1 MESQKKEETSVLIV
15 GGGLSGLTTA
25 VALGT
30 FGIPTILLERRP
42 GHMQHPRADG
52 FNPTTVEIFRSLGF
66 NEDSIPEKPA
76 GFKLQRVRVHS
87 LTGEWYEELAWNP
100 QKKDQAEDQKPLP
113 EKEFS
118 PYRGASTPQDLLE
131 PILVQ
136 RAIELGVD
144 VRFSHEFASLK
155 QDDEDI
161 TCTVNIRNGP
171 SYDIV
176 AKYLVAADGHRSPV
190 REALGISRSGHG
202 HVSSVKSV
210 LFRSPDL
217 APYLSRGPTQFTID
231 QPDLKA
237 FMIAYQDGRLVL
249 HLPNDREYTESTLE
263 SLTRQAVGTPDIDI
277 EVIETRQWDLAALI
291 AERFTVGRVFLI
303 GDAAHSL
310 PPNRGGYGANT
321 GVGDAYNLAWKLS
334 HVVKGSSMPGL
345 LATYEDE
352 RLPVAWLRHDQIF
365 ARSDFK
371 TLQKDTKTSDSGAV
385 EALPD
390 AAVEFGQIYRSDGI
404 IGADISLPPAQ
415 TPDKWG
421 GRPGTRAP
429 HVMIQH
435 NDQVTPTLQLFGK
448 SWVLLSTSLSWQP
461 VVAELGERLQIDI
474 VSLHIQERPL
484 EDCSEF
490 LEAYGLS
497 DDGCSLV
504 RPDGYV
510 AWRTF
515 SLPKNP
521 LESLESALQTVAFTA
536 K

>member
-1 MESQKKEETSVLIV
+1 MKSLKNEETSVLIV

-30 FGIPTILLERRP
+30 FGVPTILLERRP

-66 NEDSIPEKPA
+66 TKDLIPEKPL

-87 LTGEWYEELAWNP
+87 LAGEWFEELAWNP
-100 QKKDQAEDQKPLP
+100 QKQAEAGDQKPP

-136 RAIELGVD
+136 RAIDLGVD
-144 VRFSHEFASLK
+144 VRFSHEFVSLK
-155 QDDEDI
+155 QDDENI
-161 TCTVNIRNGP
+161 TCTVNIRNGS
-171 SYDIV
+171 SYNIV

-190 REALGISRSGHG
+190 REALSISRSGHG

-210 LFRSPDL
+210 LFRSPAL

-249 HLPNDREYTESTLE
+249 HLPNDREYTDSTLE
-263 SLTRQAVGTPDIDI
+263 SLTRQAIGAPDVDL
-277 EVIETRQWDLAALI
+277 EVIESRQWDLSALI
-291 AERFTVGRVFLI
+291 AEQFAVGRVFLI

-334 HVVKGSSMPGL
+334 HVLKGSSTPAL
-345 LATYEDE
+345 LTTYEDE

-371 TLQKDTKTSDSGAV
+371 TLQKDTKTSDSDAV

-390 AAVEFGQIYRSDGI
+390 AAVEFGQIYRSQGI
-404 IGADISLPPAQ
+404 IGADISLPSAQ
-415 TPDKWG
+415 IPDKWAG
-421 GRPGTRAP
+421 QPGTRAP
-429 HVMIQH
+429 HVKIQH
-435 NDQVTPTLQLFGK
+435 NDQIISTLQLFGQ
-448 SWVLLSTSLSWQP
+448 SWVLLSSSLSWQSA
-461 VVAELGERLQIDI
+461 VAELNAGLPIDI
-474 VSLHIQERPL
+474 SFQHVQNGPL
-484 EDCSEF
+484 NDSSGF

-497 DDGCSLV
+497 DDGSSLV
-504 RPDGYV
+504 RPDGYI
-510 AWRTF
+510 AWRTNR
-515 SLPKNP
+515 LPGNS
-521 LESLESALQTVAFTA
+521 LESLECALQTVAFIA

>member
-1 MESQKKEETSVLIV
+1 MESLIKEETSVLIV

-30 FGIPTILLERRP
+30 FGVPTILLERRP
-42 GHMQHPRADG
+42 EHMKHPRADG

-66 NEDSIPEKPA
+66 SKTSIPEKHF

-100 QKKDQAEDQKPLP
+100 QKQDETEASKPL
-113 EKEFS
+113 EEGFS
-118 PYRGASTPQDLLE
+118 PYRGASMPQDLLE

-136 RAIELGVD
+136 KAIDVGVD
-144 VRFSHEFASLK
+144 IRLSHEFVNLN
-155 QDDEDI
+155 QYEDNI
-161 TCTVNIRNGP
+161 TCNVKVRNGP
-171 SYDIV
+171 SYDII

-190 REALGISRSGHG
+190 REALGVARSGHG

-231 QPDLKA
+231 QSDLKA

-249 HLPNDREYTESTLE
+249 HLPNDREFTDSMLE
-263 SLTRQAVGTPDIDI
+263 SLTRQAVGGSNVGI
-277 EVIETRQWDLAALI
+277 EFIESRQWDLAALI
-291 AERFTVGRVFLI
+291 ADRFTVGRVFLI

-334 HVVKGSSMPGL
+334 QVVKCSSTPEL
-345 LATYEDE
+345 LSTYEDE

-371 TLQKDTKTSDSGAV
+371 TLQKDTKSSDSISV

-390 AAVEFGQIYRSDGI
+390 AAVEFGQIYRSRGF
-404 IGADISLPPAQ
+404 IGANVSLPSAQ
-415 TPDKWG
+415 TPDTWAG
-421 GRPGTRAP
+421 QPGTRAP
-429 HVMIQH
+429 HVRIQH
-435 NDQVTPTLQLFGK
+435 NDQSISTLQFFGK
-448 SWVLLSTSLSWQP
+448 NWVLLSVSGSWQSA
-461 VVAELGERLQIDI
+461 VTELAGRLPIDI
-474 VSLHIQERPL
+474 LFHQVQNGPL
-484 EDCSEF
+484 YNCSQF
-490 LEAYGLS
+490 LESYGLS
-497 DDGCSLV
+497 EDGCSLV

-510 AWRTF
+510 AWRTIN
-515 SLPKNP
+515 LPGNP
-521 LESLESALQTVAFTA
+521 LESLDGALRTVAFVA
-536 K
+536 E